1 MNYISVINVNAIS
14 LISCSFKS
22 PKSFISTFRLA
33 LRALA
38 RSSCFWLAWAN
49 LASNFKTTSIV
60 HRVAG
65 FEILLSQLLLHERFV
80 WLGAQVK
87 HNRGTW
93 WAVRLPQGGGNEV
106 DLLAPWQSVPAVWLL
121 CKGVS
126 PPSVHLSIA
135 LLLYFVNSPV
145 LKTPIRRVLGHP
157 LEWPSKWV
165 MSVGLDLA

>member
-49 LASNFKTTSIV
+49 LANNFKTTSIV
-60 HRVAG
+60 HRAAG
-65 FEILLSQLLLHERFV
+65 FEILLSQLLLHEQFV

-93 WAVRLPQGGGNEV
+93 WAVSLPQGGGNEV
-106 DLLAPWQSVPAVWLL
+106 DLLAPWQSAPAVRLL
-121 CKGVS
+121 CKGAAS
-126 PPSVHLSIA
+126 PCPPFNSIA
-135 LLLYFVNSPV
+135 DGFFEKSCSENSCEACPWASSGV
-145 LKTPIRRVLGHP
+145 TV
-157 LEWPSKWV
+157 
-165 MSVGLDLA
+165 

>member
-38 RSSCFWLAWAN
+38 RSSCFWLASAN
-49 LASNFKTTSIV
+49 LANNFKTTSIV
-60 HRVAG
+60 HRAAG
-65 FEILLSQLLLHERFV
+65 FEILLSQLLLHEQFV

-93 WAVRLPQGGGNEV
+93 WAVSLPQGGGNEV
-106 DLLAPWQSVPAVWLL
+106 DLLAPWQSVPAVRLL
-121 CKGVS
+121 CEGAAS
-126 PPSVHLSIA
+126 PCPPFNSIA
-135 LLLYFVNSPV
+135 DGFFEKSCSENSCEACPWASSGV
-145 LKTPIRRVLGHP
+145 TV
-157 LEWPSKWV
+157 
-165 MSVGLDLA
+165 

>member
-38 RSSCFWLAWAN
+38 RSLFFWLSWTN
-49 LASNFKTTSIV
+49 LASNFKTTPIV
-60 HRVAG
+60 HRAAG
-65 FEILLSQLLLHERFV
+65 FEILLSQLLLHEQFV

-93 WAVRLPQGGGNEV
+93 WAVSLPQGGGNEM
-106 DLLAPWQSVPAVWLL
+106 DLLAPWQSAPAVRLL
-121 CKGVS
+121 GKDVL
-126 PPSVHLSIA
+126 PPPAHLSKA
-135 LLLYFVNSPV
+135 LLLYFLKSPV
-145 LKTPIRRVLGHP
+145 LKTPMRRVLDHLSGSC
-157 LEWPSKWV
+157 LWTLV
-165 MSVGLDLA
+165 

>member
-1 MNYISVINVNAIS
+1 MNYISVINVNAIP

-38 RSSCFWLAWAN
+38 RTSYFWLTWAN

-60 HRVAG
+60 HRAAG
-65 FEILLSQLLLHERFV
+65 FEILLSQLLLHEQFV

-87 HNRGTW
+87 HNRRTW
-93 WAVRLPQGGGNEV
+93 WAVSLPQGGGNEV
-106 DLLAPWQSVPAVWLL
+106 DLLAPWQSVAAVQLL

-135 LLLYFVNSPV
+135 LLLDFVKSSV
-145 LKTPIRRVLGHP
+145 LKTPVRRVLGHSV
-157 LEWPSKWV
+157 EWLSRWV
-165 MSVGLDLA
+165 LSVGLDLA